1 MQLYQRTRKMREKYV
16 DTLAKLYDYSTSI
29 FTKERFTA
37 WHDNA
42 KGGYTYGSFKLEC
55 DSISKLLTQYGV
67 GEGDK
72 VAIFGQ
78 SMPNWSVAFFSAVAF
93 GRIAIP
99 ILPDSSENEVNNIVR
114 HSGSDVLFVS
124 QRLASRVSAELR
136 DSMKLIV
143 DMDTLEV
150 IKSDDSRFTCDGKT
164 IVPTPDDIAAIIYT
178 SGTTGSAKGVV
189 LTHRNLASNVVSC
202 CRSCKRDRKDRWLSL
217 LPLAHTLEMTVGMLY
232 PMFCGAS
239 IYYLQKP
246 PVPAL
251 LLKAIKQVRPTTILS
266 VPLIIEKIYKGSVLP
281 TIKGSRTLRWMDKHA
296 NRLMCKIIG
305 MKLKSTFGG
314 HLTFFG
320 VGGAKMDP
328 EVESFLL
335 KAGFPYAVGYGL
347 TETSPLLAY
356 SLNRWRCVGSIG
368 YPVYN
373 VKMKLADVNPET
385 GEGEIV
391 VKGPNVM
398 LGYYKDPKRT
408 KSVFTEDGW
417 FRTNDLA
424 VIDGKGRFF
433 IKGRKNNM
441 ILGSS
446 GENIYPE
453 EIESVINNQDGVTE
467 SIVVER
473 NGRLVA
479 LVQPCDG
486 FIDWNSE
493 SEEKIYEKLD
503 SWKAKLLKKV
513 NRNVNKT
520 SQVSSIEVMKEPFEK
535 TATMKIRRFKY
546 KESAPTV
553 EAERK
558 EGVNSPASSENPR
571 SGND

>member
-1 MQLYQRTRKMREKYV
+1 M
-16 DTLAKLYDYSTSI
+16 
-29 FTKERFTA
+29 
-37 WHDNA
+37 
-42 KGGYTYGSFKLEC
+42 
-55 DSISKLLTQYGV
+55 
-67 GEGDK
+67 
-72 VAIFGQ
+72 
-78 SMPNWSVAFFSAVAF
+78 
-93 GRIAIP
+93 
-99 ILPDSSENEVNNIVR
+99 
-114 HSGSDVLFVS
+114 
-124 QRLASRVSAELR
+124 
-136 DSMKLIV
+136 
-143 DMDTLEV
+143 
-150 IKSDDSRFTCDGKT
+150 
-164 IVPTPDDIAAIIYT
+164 
-178 SGTTGSAKGVV
+178 
-189 LTHRNLASNVVSC
+189 
-202 CRSCKRDRKDRWLSL
+202 
-217 LPLAHTLEMTVGMLY
+217 
-232 PMFCGAS
+232 
-239 IYYLQKP
+239 
-246 PVPAL
+246 
-251 LLKAIKQVRPTTILS
+251 
-266 VPLIIEKIYKGSVLP
+266 
-281 TIKGSRTLRWMDKHA
+281 
-296 NRLMCKIIG
+296 
-305 MKLKSTFGG
+305 
-314 HLTFFG
+314 
-320 VGGAKMDP
+320 
-328 EVESFLL
+328 
-335 KAGFPYAVGYGL
+335 
-347 TETSPLLAY
+347 
-356 SLNRWRCVGSIG
+356 GSIG

-373 VKMKLADVNPET
+373 VKMKLVDVNPET

-513 NRNVNKT
+513 NKNVNKT